1 MANSLIT
8 IPAAPGTNLQSFQN
22 TVSGNV
28 VQAEAVTLVDSTGTE
43 KGVSANPIKTDG
55 SGVTQPVSGTVSVS
69 GSVAVTAAT
78 LPFAS
83 GNGSLL
89 SGQGSVTGTAAALPS
104 NACKKVTLKANTA
117 NTITIYI
124 GPTGVT
130 TSTGLALDPGESVVI
145 EVSNTNLIF
154 TVASTTGAGYSWIA
168 VN

>member
-89 SGQGSVTGTAAALPS
+89 SGQGSVTGTAAALPA